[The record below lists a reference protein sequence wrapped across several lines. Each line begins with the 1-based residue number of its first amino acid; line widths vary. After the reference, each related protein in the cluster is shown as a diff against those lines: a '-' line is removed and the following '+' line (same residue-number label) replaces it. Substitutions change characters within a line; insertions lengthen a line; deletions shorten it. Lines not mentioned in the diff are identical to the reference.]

1 MINEG
6 NITNDE
12 RMFRNFIEMVK
23 TRCKDCSLE
32 TIEVCK
38 TSKGNWS
45 VNCCG
50 KKVMLV
56 SRNILN
62 DELVEKYGIKLCN
75 Q

>member
-12 RMFRNFIEMVK
+12 RMFRNFMEMVK
-23 TRCKDCSLE
+23 TRCTDCSLDS
-32 TIEVCK
+32 IEVCK

-45 VNCCG
+45 VSCCG
-50 KKVMLV
+50 KKAMLV
-56 SRNILN
+56 SKNILN
-62 DELVEKYGIKLCN
+62 DELIEKYNIKVCN